1 MHLTGWVSLPPE
13 PREFAE
19 AFELTLERVES
30 RQQNLPAEG
39 RVRLYHYI
47 RGDEKSLGLRYGE
60 RLTALVRLRRVR
72 GFWNPGDYDREA
84 RGQREGILFQGTVKT
99 SELLERLPGRGGNR
113 VTAWLLD
120 TRHKLL
126 GQLDRLYPPEGP
138 PDPTNAILRA
148 MLLGDRAGL
157 DKRTTEDFEK
167 TGTFHA
173 LVIAGL
179 HTAAFGGFLLLALRL
194 MRVPMWA
201 ATPLAIAGVACFAV
215 ISGLRVPVE
224 RAALMFALYL
234 AARFLFR
241 QRALLNAAAAAA
253 LVLLVARPADLTDAG
268 FQMSFFAVLLIGA
281 LSQPI
286 IEMTSAP
293 FRHAL
298 TAIDNPDLDDRF
310 PSAPRRLREWLR
322 KQHTQAPKVV
332 LVALRVYE
340 LAVTGAA
347 IQLGFTLPMAAYFF
361 RGGGVAIPA
370 NLLMVPLIGMVVPL
384 GALALGLSLISPAL
398 AALPAVPLS
407 WGVAMMMAVARWHA
421 GYSLAV
427 RRVPSP
433 PLWLDLIFL
442 AALLLLSLCLTVRR
456 VIPAVLAALPVLA
469 AAVLIVAHPLP
480 PDLPH
485 DRLEVTT
492 LDVGQ
497 GDSILVVAPP
507 GRTLLVDGGG
517 LKDADFGTDTG
528 ADAVAP
534 YLWTR
539 GIRRL
544 DAVALTHAHQDHIGG
559 LFAILRDF
567 DVGEIWIGPNPES
580 EPLKQLKILA
590 QFRGIPIVE
599 HHRGEQI
606 AWSGTKLEFLSPAK
620 DYRPAN
626 RPGNNDSLVM
636 RISLNAQSALLAG
649 DVERKM
655 ENELVAAD
663 VPLAATLLKIPHH
676 GSKTSSNDPF
686 LARVHAAY
694 GVFPWRSIVPL
705 GTPTK
710 RRFPGSRQR
719 ACTSYVRIMTARSLG
734 PPMAGVSRWTLSRCI
749 AGRGSRGAGRASNQ
763 KSKVKNQKS
772 KMKAGTTRRMNGP
785 PHPPGSAAA
794 ADTCQ
799 VWCSI
804 IVIFDFWFLIFDFR
818 FAAIPALSPKTP
830 RKHRGHGL
838 SDTRCKQW
846 PPSRNSQATWDP
858 CTSRAS
864 PEQSRGFAPTRRAVP
879 VRFEKRDP
887 GSERPK

>member
-1 MHLTGWVSLPPE
+1 LDYPLLPVAAGLAAGIFAAAQWEYFLLNNLECLLAATAMAAVAAAALFLRRDRLAIVAALLGFFLIGATYLRREREFRSAHSLEALVAAVENSPSQADLDEPMHLTGWVSLPPE
-13 PREFAE
+13 PRENAE

-39 RVRLYHYI
+39 KVRLYHYI
-47 RGDEKSLGLRYGE
+47 RGDEQAVGLHYGE

-84 RGQREGILFQGTVKT
+84 RGQREGVLFQGTVKT
-99 SELLERLPGRGGNR
+99 SELVERLPGRGGSR
-113 VTAWLLD
+113 VMAWLLD
-120 TRHKLL
+120 TRHTLL
-126 GQLDRLYPPEGP
+126 RQLDRLYPPEGP

-148 MLLGDRAGL
+148 MLLGDRSGL
-157 DKRTTEDFEK
+157 DRRTSEDFEK

-194 MRVPMWA
+194 LRVPVLA
-201 ATPLAIAGVACFAV
+201 ATVLAIAGVACFAV

-234 AARFLFR
+234 VARFLFR

-253 LVLLVARPADLTDAG
+253 LVLLVLRPADLTDAG

-281 LSQPI
+281 LSQPL

-293 FRHAL
+293 YRHAL
-298 TAIDNPDLDDRF
+298 TAIDNSELDGQFTRG
-310 PSAPRRLREWLR
+310 PRLLRAWLR
-322 KQHTQAPKVV
+322 RQHAQAPKAV
-332 LVALRVYE
+332 LALLRVYE
-340 LAVTGAA
+340 LAVTGAV

-361 RGGGVAIPA
+361 RGGSVAIPA
-370 NLLMVPLIGMVVPL
+370 NLLMVPLIGIVVPL
-384 GALALGLSLISPAL
+384 GALTLGLSLISPVL

-433 PLWLDLIFL
+433 PLWLDLLFL
-442 AALLLLSLCLTVRR
+442 AALLLLALCLAARR
-456 VIPAVLAALPVLA
+456 AIPAALAAIPVFA
-469 AAVLIVAHPLP
+469 AAALIITHPLSP
-480 PDLPH
+480 EVPH
-485 DRLEVTT
+485 DRLEITT

-567 DVGEIWIGPNPES
+567 DVGELWIGPNPES
-580 EPLKQLKILA
+580 EVLKQLKILA

-599 HHRGEQI
+599 HHRGEHV
-606 AWSGTKLEFLSPAK
+606 AWGGTKLEFLSPAE
-620 DYRPAN
+620 DYRPAS

-636 RISLNAQSALLAG
+636 RISLKTQSALLAG

-663 VPLAATLLKIPHH
+663 VPLAATLLKVPHH
-676 GSKTSSNDPF
+676 GSKTSSNQPF

-694 GVFPWRSIVPL
+694 GVISVAVHSPFGHPNDEAL
-705 GTPTK
+705 
-710 RRFPGSRQR
+710 
-719 ACTSYVRIMTARSLG
+719 ARLAA
-734 PPMAGVSRWTLSRCI
+734 AGVHLLRTDHDGAVTWSTN
-749 AGRGSRGAGRASNQ
+749 GRRVALDTFALH
-763 KSKVKNQKS
+763 
-772 KMKAGTTRRMNGP
+772 RR
-785 PHPPGSAAA
+785 PGVA
-794 ADTCQ
+794 
-799 VWCSI
+799 WG
-804 IVIFDFWFLIFDFR
+804 W
-818 FAAIPALSPKTP
+818 
-830 RKHRGHGL
+830 
-838 SDTRCKQW
+838 
-846 PPSRNSQATWDP
+846 
-858 CTSRAS
+858 
-864 PEQSRGFAPTRRAVP
+864 
-879 VRFEKRDP
+879 
-887 GSERPK
+887 